1 MISNIELIFP
11 EIFLSLSIMFLLILG
26 VFKKD
31 SSKIIQNTSLVVLL
45 ATTVITFN
53 ETIGVGQIT
62 LFNQSIIIDY
72 LSSFMKII
80 TLLAAFIV
88 LLISSNYLKT
98 FKIFKIE
105 YPILILSSV
114 LGMMVMISSND
125 LIVFYMG
132 LELQSLALY
141 VLATFDR
148 DQLKSSE
155 AGLKYFVLSALS
167 SGLLLYGCSLI
178 YGFTGSTNFN
188 IIASQFNPNQYA
200 LTFGIV
206 FILVGLAF
214 KISAVPFHMWA
225 PDVYEGSP
233 TTVTLFFTMVP
244 KIAALT
250 VFIRFLYVPFLNL
263 IDQWQMILI
272 FLSIASMLFG
282 AIAAIGQKN
291 LKRIIA
297 YSSISH
303 IGYALAGLAT
313 VSNDGIQSSVIYL
326 TIYIVMNL
334 GFFSCLLMLKRNNV
348 YYENIDDLSGLS
360 KNHPLLSLSLLIILF
375 SLAGIPPLAGFFAKF
390 YIFKSVIEQS
400 MYFLAIVGLLSTVIA
415 AFYYLRIIKIM
426 YFDKEKDKY
435 DDDHSLWLKFSLTIS
450 TLAILIYFIFPSQLI
465 EVVSKINII

>member
-1 MISNIELIFP
+1 MINLSFIIP
-11 EIFLSLSIMFLLILG
+11 EIFISLSVMFLLILG
-26 VFKKD
+26 VFKKN
-31 SSKIIQNTSLVVLL
+31 SFELIHNLSIIVLL
-45 ATTVITFN
+45 ITGVIVFN
-53 ETIGVGQIT
+53 ETLDIEKIL
-62 LFNQSIIIDY
+62 LFNGSVVIDY

-88 LLISSNYLKT
+88 LAISKNYLDN
-98 FKIFKIE
+98 FKISKIE

-141 VLATFDR
+141 VLATFNR
-148 DQLKSSE
+148 NNLKSSE

-178 YGFTGSTNFN
+178 YGFSGSTNFE
-188 IIASQFNPNQYA
+188 IIASQLNSNEYA

-250 VFIRFLYVPFLNL
+250 VFIRFLYVPFLEL
-263 IDQWQMILI
+263 IDQWQMILV

-291 LKRIIA
+291 IKRLIA
-297 YSSISH
+297 YSSIGH
-303 IGYALAGLAT
+303 IGYALAGIASA
-313 VSNDGIQSSVIYL
+313 SNDGIQSSVIYL

-334 GFFSCLLMLKRNNV
+334 GFFSCLLMLRRNDN
-348 YYENIDDLSGLS
+348 YYESIDDLSGLS
-360 KNHPLLSLSLLIILF
+360 KNHPILSFSLLVILF

-390 YIFKSVIEQS
+390 YIFKAVIEQS

-415 AFYYLRIIKIM
+415 AFYYLRIIKII
-426 YFDKEKDKY
+426 YFDPEKEKY
-435 DDDHSLWLKFSLTIS
+435 DQDHSPWLKFSLILS
-450 TLAILIYFIFPSQLI
+450 TLLILFYFISPSQLV
-465 EVVSKINII
+465 EVVSRINFI

>member
-1 MISNIELIFP
+1 MENLELLFP

-26 VFKKD
+26 VFKKN
-31 SSKIIQNTSLVVLL
+31 STKLIQNLSLAVLFVT
-45 ATTVITFN
+45 AVITFN
-53 ETIGVGQIT
+53 ETLGIKETT
-62 LFNQSIIIDY
+62 LFNESIIIDY

-80 TLLAAFIV
+80 TLLAAFLV
-88 LLISSNYLKT
+88 LIISSNYLKI

-114 LGMMVMISSND
+114 LGMMIMISSND

-148 DQLKSSE
+148 DNIKSSE

-188 IIASQFNPNQYA
+188 IIASQLNSSEYV

-233 TTVTLFFTMVP
+233 TSVTLFFTMVP
-244 KIAALT
+244 KIAALA

-263 IDQWQMILI
+263 IDQWQMIII
-272 FLSIASMLFG
+272 FLSIASMVFG
-282 AIAAIGQKN
+282 AVAAIGQTN
-291 LKRIIA
+291 LKRLIA

-313 VSNDGIQSSVIYL
+313 VSNDGIQSSVIYI
-326 TIYIVMNL
+326 TIYIMMNL
-334 GFFSCLLMLKRNNV
+334 GLFSCLLMLKRNNE
-348 YYENIDDLSGLS
+348 YFENIDDLSGLS

-400 MYFLAIVGLLSTVIA
+400 MYFLAIVGLLSTVVA

-426 YFDKEKDKY
+426 YFDEEKEKY
-435 DDDHSLWLKFSLTIS
+435 DTDHSIWLKLSLTVS
-450 TLAILIYFIFPSQLI
+450 TLLILMYFIFPSQLI
-465 EVVSKINII
+465 EVVSRINII

>member
-1 MISNIELIFP
+1 MTDFALVFP

-26 VFKKD
+26 VFKKN
-31 SSKIIQNTSLVVLL
+31 SSKLIQNISLIVLL
-45 ATTVITFN
+45 ATAVITFN
-53 ETIGVGQIT
+53 ETLVVDESI
-62 LFNQSIIIDY
+62 LFNGSVIIDY
-72 LSSFMKII
+72 LSSLMKII
-80 TLLAAFIV
+80 TLLAAFLV
-88 LLISSNYLKT
+88 LIISSNYLRT
-98 FKIFKIE
+98 FKIFKME

-114 LGMMVMISSND
+114 LGMMIMISSND
-125 LIVFYMG
+125 LIIFYMG

-141 VLATFDR
+141 VLATFNR
-148 DQLKSSE
+148 DQIKSSE

-188 IIASQFNPNQYA
+188 LIANQLDSNEYA

-233 TTVTLFFTMVP
+233 TSVTLFFTMVP

-282 AIAAIGQKN
+282 AIAAIGQTN
-291 LKRIIA
+291 LKRLVA
-297 YSSISH
+297 YSSIGH
-303 IGYALAGLAT
+303 VGYALAGLAT
-313 VSNDGIQSSVIYL
+313 GTNDGIQSSVIYI
-326 TIYIVMNL
+326 TIYILMNL
-334 GFFSCLLMLKRNNV
+334 GLFSCLLMMKRNNE
-348 YYENIDDLSGLS
+348 YYEEINDLSGLS
-360 KNHPLLSLSLLIILF
+360 KNHPLLSISLLVILF

-390 YIFKSVIEQS
+390 YIFKSVLQQS
-400 MYFLAIVGLLSTVIA
+400 MYFLAIVGLLSTVVA

-426 YFDKEKDKY
+426 YFDKEKEKY
-435 DDDHSLWLKFSLTIS
+435 DTDHSLWLKLSLTIS
-450 TLAILIYFIFPSQLI
+450 TLLILIYFIFPSQLI
-465 EVVSKINII
+465 EVVSRINII

>member
-1 MISNIELIFP
+1 MTDLALVFP

-26 VFKKD
+26 VFKKN
-31 SSKIIQNTSLVVLL
+31 SSKLIQNISLIILL
-45 ATTVITFN
+45 ITAVITFN
-53 ETIGVGQIT
+53 ETLRVDKSF
-62 LFNQSIIIDY
+62 LFNGSVIIDY
-72 LSSFMKII
+72 LSSFMKIV
-80 TLLAAFIV
+80 TLLAAFLV
-88 LLISSNYLKT
+88 LIISSNYLRT

-105 YPILILSSV
+105 YSILILSSV
-114 LGMMVMISSND
+114 LGMMIMISSND

-141 VLATFDR
+141 VLATFNR
-148 DQLKSSE
+148 DQIKSSE

-188 IIASQFNPNQYA
+188 VIANQLNSNEYA

-233 TTVTLFFTMVP
+233 TSVTLFFTMVP

-282 AIAAIGQKN
+282 AIAAIGQTN
-291 LKRIIA
+291 LKRLVA
-297 YSSISH
+297 YSSIGH
-303 IGYALAGLAT
+303 VGYALAGLAT
-313 VSNDGIQSSVIYL
+313 GTNDGIQSSVIYI
-326 TIYIVMNL
+326 TIYILMNL
-334 GFFSCLLMLKRNNV
+334 GLFSCLLMMKRNNE
-348 YYENIDDLSGLS
+348 YYEKIEDLSGLS

-390 YIFKSVIEQS
+390 YIFKSVLEQS
-400 MYFLAIVGLLSTVIA
+400 MYFLAIVGLLSTVVA

-426 YFDKEKDKY
+426 YFDKEKEKY
-435 DDDHSLWLKFSLTIS
+435 DTDHSLWLKFSLTVS
-450 TLAILIYFIFPSQLI
+450 TLLILIYFIFPSQLI
-465 EVVSKINII
+465 EVVSRINII